1 MTGYVDIYIWE
12 KTITQCKSNIL
23 CDGIYEDL
31 DIHYKKQN
39 KIKKGFS
46 GRTNFGHV
54 AVKINNDQ
62 YQSFCNDEGC
72 DLSCQSKLDCDLSPN
87 IGSAVITANNFS
99 ESYEEDQKVFQ
110 APATYHYHITCLDTK
125 KMIKEFNDI
134 KKNANYDALKSNCV
148 WAVDRILYKGG
159 FIINDEDLK
168 NVSMIAE
175 YYDPVKLQLV
185 LSERL
190 DRNGVNEKISARNA
204 VFGVAC
210 GIMGGIE
217 FLGGLV
223 SGAIGIAV
231 GQELQKN

>member
-1 MTGYVDIYIWE
+1 M
-12 KTITQCKSNIL
+12 
-23 CDGIYEDL
+23 

-39 KIKKGFS
+39 KIKKGFW

-62 YQSFCNDEGC
+62 YQSFYNDE
-72 DLSCQSKLDCDLSPN
+72 DSNISCKPKLDCGLSPN
-87 IGSAVITANNFS
+87 IGSALVTTNNFS
-99 ESYEEDQKVFQ
+99 ESYEEDQEVFQ
-110 APATYHYHITCLDTK
+110 APANYHYRITCLDTE

-134 KKNANYDALKSNCV
+134 KKNAKYDPLKKNCV

-168 NVSMIAE
+168 NVSIIAE

-185 LSERL
+185 LSERM
-190 DRNGVNEKISARNA
+190 DRNNDNQKIA
-204 VFGVAC
+204 VRKAIFGAVC

-217 FLGGLV
+217 LLGGLV
-223 SGAIGIAV
+223 SGAMVIVA
-231 GQELQKN
+231 GQ